1 MRSAVLSF
9 CICFRFCSG
18 KESCR
23 TQKQTSENHISS
35 YLRASYCFLLSFF
48 TFVSFFYKAKPSMK
62 TAHTEITFLL
72 LFTPFSVTRFAMHRI
87 YANRIN
93 SRGISRVFCDLRSQ
107 KTPRGILPVNS
118 NELFHI
124 TVHPDVHFFQGMG
137 NILIPERSSG
147 QISIQPSHLSFIK
160 LCVRRIFLF
169 DRPA

>member
-1 MRSAVLSF
+1 MYKLHLKSSKSFIFLFLGIVLMPFFYFPVFFGFRIKKITQIIVSFHLRSAALSF

-93 SRGISRVFCDLRSQ
+93 SRCMSRDFGIFMPKRLA
-107 KTPRGILPVNS
+107 G
-118 NELFHI
+118 
-124 TVHPDVHFFQGMG
+124 
-137 NILIPERSSG
+137 
-147 QISIQPSHLSFIK
+147 
-160 LCVRRIFLF
+160 
-169 DRPA
+169 

>member
-1 MRSAVLSF
+1 MRSAALSF

-72 LFTPFSVTRFAMHRI
+72 LFTSFSVTRFAMHRI
-87 YANRIN
+87 YVNRIN
-93 SRGISRVFCDLRSQ
+93 SRGMSRVFCDLRSQ

-118 NELFHI
+118 N
-124 TVHPDVHFFQGMG
+124 
-137 NILIPERSSG
+137 NILSSLM
-147 QISIQPSHLSFIK
+147 LSKKQALPFFRDSA
-160 LCVRRIFLF
+160 CASYLF
-169 DRPA
+169 TVLYSPVILLLQLLPVPHP

>member
-1 MRSAVLSF
+1 MYKLHLKSSKSSIFLFLGIVLMPFFYFPVFFGFRIKKITQIIVSFHLRSAALSF

-93 SRGISRVFCDLRSQ
+93 SRCMSRDFD
-107 KTPRGILPVNS
+107 
-118 NELFHI
+118 
-124 TVHPDVHFFQGMG
+124 
-137 NILIPERSSG
+137 
-147 QISIQPSHLSFIK
+147 
-160 LCVRRIFLF
+160 IFMPKRL
-169 DRPA
+169 AG